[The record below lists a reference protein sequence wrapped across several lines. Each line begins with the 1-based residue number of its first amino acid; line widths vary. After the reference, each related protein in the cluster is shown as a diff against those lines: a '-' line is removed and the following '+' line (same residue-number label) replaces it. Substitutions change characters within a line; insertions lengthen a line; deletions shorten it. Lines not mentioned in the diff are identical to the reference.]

1 MASRAILSIHCEPQ
15 ETDACRRFGG
25 VSVSIS
31 ASHGRVQNSWR
42 QAFRFIK
49 LTSTAAYG
57 VLKVRSFT
65 LLAESTPTVS
75 QSLSVYK
82 WWLKM
87 GRLLTVCFGQ
97 ATNANRP
104 FCFRPHGR
112 PPMYA
117 QHLFNGSR
125 LSCLYN
131 TSGSR
136 SP

>member
-57 VLKVRSFT
+57 VL
-65 LLAESTPTVS
+65 
-75 QSLSVYK
+75 
-82 WWLKM
+82 
-87 GRLLTVCFGQ
+87 GQ
-97 ATNANRP
+97 AHSQVRVRDQLLPRFEFWRKCRP
-104 FCFRPHGR
+104 FNAE
-112 PPMYA
+112 A
-117 QHLFNGSR
+117 QRSVD
-125 LSCLYN
+125 
-131 TSGSR
+131 SR
-136 SP
+136 SKIFRSPRVNRAAIFRKCSGMGTK

>member
-87 GRLLTVCFGQ
+87 GRMRSV
-97 ATNANRP
+97 
-104 FCFRPHGR
+104 
-112 PPMYA
+112 
-117 QHLFNGSR
+117 R
-125 LSCLYN
+125 LSRDTDRKPSFHRRPN
-131 TSGSR
+131 SGHSRWISHTSALRLLREHLG
-136 SP
+136 P

>member
-57 VLKVRSFT
+57 VLSSSDVR
-65 LLAESTPTVS
+65 
-75 QSLSVYK
+75 
-82 WWLKM
+82 
-87 GRLLTVCFGQ
+87 GR
-97 ATNANRP
+97 
-104 FCFRPHGR
+104 FR
-112 PPMYA
+112 
-117 QHLFNGSR
+117 
-125 LSCLYN
+125 
-131 TSGSR
+131 
-136 SP
+136 

>member
-87 GRLLTVCFGQ
+87 G
-97 ATNANRP
+97 
-104 FCFRPHGR
+104 
-112 PPMYA
+112 
-117 QHLFNGSR
+117 
-125 LSCLYN
+125 
-131 TSGSR
+131 
-136 SP
+136 

>member
-57 VLKVRSFT
+57 VPVKFQCVRGFSGGPEFR
-65 LLAESTPTVS
+65 S
-75 QSLSVYK
+75 
-82 WWLKM
+82 M
-87 GRLLTVCFGQ
+87 G
-97 ATNANRP
+97 
-104 FCFRPHGR
+104 
-112 PPMYA
+112 
-117 QHLFNGSR
+117 
-125 LSCLYN
+125 
-131 TSGSR
+131 
-136 SP
+136 

>member
-57 VLKVRSFT
+57 VLSSSNVRGRFRQFGGTFQCTEFST
-65 LLAESTPTVS
+65 LFLDRE
-75 QSLSVYK
+75 Q
-82 WWLKM
+82 
-87 GRLLTVCFGQ
+87 
-97 ATNANRP
+97 
-104 FCFRPHGR
+104 
-112 PPMYA
+112 
-117 QHLFNGSR
+117 
-125 LSCLYN
+125 
-131 TSGSR
+131 
-136 SP
+136 

>member
-57 VLKVRSFT
+57 VREVVPYLDRCDRPLPRPISDGKGLGFT
-65 LLAESTPTVS
+65 WIL
-75 QSLSVYK
+75 
-82 WWLKM
+82 
-87 GRLLTVCFGQ
+87 
-97 ATNANRP
+97 
-104 FCFRPHGR
+104 
-112 PPMYA
+112 
-117 QHLFNGSR
+117 
-125 LSCLYN
+125 
-131 TSGSR
+131 
-136 SP
+136 